1 MLYRVYLRLEQTSSK
16 LSRISLAGAAL
27 SNNLSCSIKDKN
39 GDTAFDLLQPED
51 DKIRNQMRKAQAQ
64 NSIAAGDIAD
74 DGE

>member
-1 MLYRVYLRLEQTSSK
+1 MRLEPTSSK
-16 LSRISLAGAAL
+16 LSHIIIAGAAL
-27 SNNLSCSIKDKN
+27 TNNSSCSIKDKN

-64 NSIAAGDIAD
+64 NSVAAGDIAD